1 MRKKSI
7 YIGITVLTAIVIIFI
22 VSIYMNKLR
31 LGSNNNYVLVKF
43 SNINGLRTDDE
54 VRLMGVKCGRVASVD
69 LMDDYVLVKLQL
81 NRNIEIS
88 SNSIAG
94 IHDYAVIGG
103 TKYVL
108 IYPASGPDYA
118 YPADTIAGESYDFS
132 LAKISILLDDIKNI
146 IEETI
151 PSSETVQGVID
162 SLNAAIAGV
171 NEIINVTGEGIE
183 EITYNINDASRSIN
197 VLIDSLN
204 ESMNIVTGQLKLY
217 EENENALKSITTS
230 DSLYIK
236 LQRSIDRLES
246 VLNDISRNRFLKG
259 CL

>member
-1 MRKKSI
+1 MRNRII
-7 YIGITVLTAIVIIFI
+7 YIGITVMTAILILFV

-31 LGSNNNYVLVKF
+31 LGSNDNYVLVRF

-54 VRLMGVKCGRVASVD
+54 VRLRGVKCGRVASVD

-81 NRNIEIS
+81 NPNITIS
-88 SNSIAG
+88 KGSIAG

-103 TKYVL
+103 TKYIL
-108 IYPASGPDYA
+108 IYPASGDEYS
-118 YPADTIAGESYDFS
+118 YPSDTINGESYDFS
-132 LAKISILLDDIKNI
+132 LARISILLTDIKGI

-151 PSSETVQGVID
+151 PSRETIQGVID
-162 SLNAAIAGV
+162 SLNAAMAGV
-171 NEIINVTGEGIE
+171 NEIINVTGKGIE
-183 EITYNINDASRSIN
+183 NITYNINDASKSVN

-204 ESMNIVTGQLKLY
+204 ESMNIVTAQLKAY
-217 EENENALKSITTS
+217 EENDNALKSITTS

-246 VLNDISRNRFLKG
+246 ILSDMSRNRLLKG